1 MINMIISFLV
11 VVLSFNFFMMSYQ
24 VNGLNRLVMN
34 APISLFE
41 TAIELMNINEESGPI
56 FNKETLK
63 GNLTSYFD
71 FSLPKYTE
79 DYEVSFYYYNP
90 SDHSVCI
97 DENAKAVEV
106 SISASF
112 IFAYQYQKT
121 MFYEIRSN

>member
-41 TAIELMNINEESGPI
+41 TAIELMNIDEESGPI
-56 FNKETLK
+56 FNKETLE

-106 SISASF
+106 SVSASF

>member
-1 MINMIISFLV
+1 MINMIISFMV

-41 TAIELMNINEESGPI
+41 TAIELMDINKDKGPI
-56 FNKETLK
+56 FNKDVLER
-63 GNLTSYFD
+63 NLTSYFNY
-71 FSLPKYTE
+71 SLPHYTKE
-79 DYEVSFYYYNP
+79 YEVSFYYYNP

-97 DENAKAVEV
+97 DEKAKAVEV
-106 SISASF
+106 SVSVSF

>member
-1 MINMIISFLV
+1 MFICFLV
-11 VVLSFNFFMMSYQ
+11 VTLSFNFFMMSYQ

-41 TAIELMNINEESGPI
+41 TAIELMDINEESGPI
-56 FNKETLK
+56 FNKEVLER
-63 GNLTSYFD
+63 NLTSYFD
-71 FSLPKYTE
+71 FSLPHYTE
-79 DYEVSFYYYNP
+79 EYEVGFYYYNP
-90 SDHSVCI
+90 IDHSVCI

-106 SISASF
+106 TVSASF

>member
-1 MINMIISFLV
+1 MV

-41 TAIELMNINEESGPI
+41 TAIELMDISEENGPI
-56 FNKETLK
+56 FNKETLER
-63 GNLTSYFD
+63 NLTSYFD
-71 FSLPKYTE
+71 FSLPHYTE
-79 DYEVSFYYYNP
+79 DYEVGFYYYNP

-106 SISASF
+106 TVNASF
-112 IFAYQYQKT
+112 IFMYQYQKT

>member
-11 VVLSFNFFMMSYQ
+11 VTLSFNFFMMSYQ

-56 FNKETLK
+56 FNKEALE

-90 SDHSVCI
+90 SDHSVCLN
-97 DENAKAVEV
+97 ENAKAVEV
-106 SISASF
+106 SVSASF

>member
-11 VVLSFNFFMMSYQ
+11 VTLSFNFFMMSYQ

-41 TAIELMNINEESGPI
+41 TAIELMDINEDNGPI
-56 FNKETLK
+56 FNKETLEN
-63 GNLTSYFD
+63 NLTSYFD
-71 FSLPKYTE
+71 FSLPHYTDE
-79 DYEVSFYYYNP
+79 YEVNFYYYNP
-90 SDHSVCI
+90 SDHLVCLN
-97 DENAKAVEV
+97 ENAKAVEV
-106 SISASF
+106 SVSASF

>member
-11 VVLSFNFFMMSYQ
+11 VTLSFNFFMMSYQ

-41 TAIELMNINEESGPI
+41 TAIELMDINEDNGPV
-56 FNKETLK
+56 FNKETLEN
-63 GNLTSYFD
+63 NLTSYFD
-71 FSLPKYTE
+71 FSLPHYTDE
-79 DYEVSFYYYNP
+79 YEVNFYYYNP

-97 DENAKAVEV
+97 DEKAKAVEV
-106 SISASF
+106 SVSASF

>member
-41 TAIELMNINEESGPI
+41 TAIELMNIDEESGPI
-56 FNKETLK
+56 FNKETLE

-90 SDHSVCI
+90 SDHSVCLN
-97 DENAKAVEV
+97 ENAKAVEV
-106 SISASF
+106 TVSASF
-112 IFAYQYQKT
+112 IFMYQYQKT

>member
-1 MINMIISFLV
+1 MINMIISFMV

-41 TAIELMNINEESGPI
+41 TAIELMDINEESGPI
-56 FNKETLK
+56 FNKETLER
-63 GNLTSYFD
+63 NLTSYFD
-71 FSLPKYTE
+71 FSLPHYTE
-79 DYEVSFYYYNP
+79 DYEVGFYYYNP
-90 SDHSVCI
+90 IDHSVCI

-106 SISASF
+106 SVSASF

>member
-1 MINMIISFLV
+1 MINMIISFMV

-41 TAIELMNINEESGPI
+41 TAIELMDISEENGPI
-56 FNKETLK
+56 FNKETLER
-63 GNLTSYFD
+63 NLTSYFD
-71 FSLPKYTE
+71 FSLPHYTDE
-79 DYEVSFYYYNP
+79 YEVGFYYYNP

-106 SISASF
+106 TVSASF
-112 IFAYQYQKT
+112 IFMYQ
-121 MFYEIRSN
+121 

>member
-11 VVLSFNFFMMSYQ
+11 VVISFNFFMMSYQ

-41 TAIELMNINEESGPI
+41 TAIELMNIDEESGPI
-56 FNKETLK
+56 FNKETLE

-106 SISASF
+106 SVSASF

>member
-11 VVLSFNFFMMSYQ
+11 VTLSFNFFMMSYQ

-41 TAIELMNINEESGPI
+41 TAIELMDINEDNGPI
-56 FNKETLK
+56 FNKETLEN
-63 GNLTSYFD
+63 NLTSYFD

-90 SDHSVCI
+90 SDHSVCLN
-97 DENAKAVEV
+97 ENAKAVEV
-106 SISASF
+106 SVSASF
-112 IFAYQYQKT
+112 IFAFQYQKT

>member
-11 VVLSFNFFMMSYQ
+11 VVLSLNFFMMSYQ

-41 TAIELMNINEESGPI
+41 TAIELMNIDEESGPI
-56 FNKETLK
+56 FNKETLE

-106 SISASF
+106 SVSASF

>member
-11 VVLSFNFFMMSYQ
+11 VTLSFNFFMMSYQ

-41 TAIELMNINEESGPI
+41 TAIELMDINEESGPI
-56 FNKETLK
+56 FNKETLE

-97 DENAKAVEV
+97 DEKAKAVEV
-106 SISASF
+106 SVSASF